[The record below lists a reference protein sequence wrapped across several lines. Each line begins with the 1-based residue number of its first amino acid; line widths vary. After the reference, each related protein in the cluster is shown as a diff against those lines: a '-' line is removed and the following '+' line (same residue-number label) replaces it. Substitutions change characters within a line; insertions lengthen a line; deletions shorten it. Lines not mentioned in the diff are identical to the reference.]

1 MINIRN
7 KIIAL
12 LHGAIGKPII
22 PNTNTQNRPEYPF
35 IDYSITSLI
44 GDKSDGYHVFTDE
57 PIPEPDN
64 GDFEI
69 GILGI
74 KEPEPV
80 TNLINTGYYNHNI
93 AFSFNSYSDNETE
106 AYDLI
111 KQVWDW
117 FKHQGVQT
125 LSYEKIAVVDVLDIQ
140 NRTILAVDEYE
151 KRYGFD
157 LIIRYAEPIER
168 TDLIIEGYTMDK
180 V

>member
-1 MINIRN
+1 MINVRN
-7 KIIAL
+7 TIIAK
-12 LHGAIGKPII
+12 LHGAVGKPII

-35 IDYSITSLI
+35 IDYSITSFI

-57 PIPEPDN
+57 PESNND
-64 GDFEI
+64 DFEL
-69 GILGI
+69 GILSI
-74 KEPEPV
+74 DEPKPI
-80 TNLINTGYYNHNI
+80 TNLINTAYYNHDI
-93 AFSFNSYSDNETE
+93 AFSFNAYSDDDTE
-106 AYDLI
+106 SYGLI
-111 KQVWDW
+111 KQSWDW

-151 KRYGFD
+151 IRYGFD

-168 TDLIIEGYTMDK
+168 TDLIIERYTMDK